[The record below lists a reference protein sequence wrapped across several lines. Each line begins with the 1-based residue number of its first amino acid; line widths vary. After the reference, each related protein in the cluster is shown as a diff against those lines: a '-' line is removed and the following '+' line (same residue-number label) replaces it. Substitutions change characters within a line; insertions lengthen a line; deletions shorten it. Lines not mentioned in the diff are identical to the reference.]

1 MKRFLSLMLVA
12 LSLLLCLAGCAK
24 EVDPTAKA
32 QANRDKLAESF
43 ADAKPFSFNE
53 LMQYYGENDDRRV
66 QRSGFQNT
74 DKQEV
79 TTPEEAIERAKAELA
94 TPDSFD
100 DISVSYDSE
109 MCVICVNFAE
119 KNTVGGDISVY
130 LHTGGRTYLIVAGE

>member
-1 MKRFLSLMLVA
+1 MLVA

-43 ADAKPFSFNE
+43 ADAASFSFNE
-53 LMQYYGENDDRRV
+53 LLQYYGENDDRRV
-66 QRSGFQNT
+66 QRGGFQNA

-109 MCVICVNFAE
+109 MCVICVHFAE
-119 KNTVGGDISVY
+119 KDTADGGVSVY
-130 LHTGGRTYLIVAGE
+130 MNTNGVTYLIVAGE